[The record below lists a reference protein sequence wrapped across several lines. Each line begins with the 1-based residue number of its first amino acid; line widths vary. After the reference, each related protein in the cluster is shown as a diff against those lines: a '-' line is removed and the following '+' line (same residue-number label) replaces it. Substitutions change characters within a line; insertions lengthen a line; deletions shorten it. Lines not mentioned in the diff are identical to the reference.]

1 MAIWPV
7 NIVDNPAKFVAPL
20 QPTAPAGTVYAAKN
34 DVVFWN
40 NTTTQNHQISL
51 LENTPAKGIV
61 TPGHQTDAY
70 IVTDNAGTTISYHC
84 VPHQLEAGVIIVTK

>member
-7 NIVDNPAKFVAPL
+7 NIVDNPARFVAPL
-20 QPTAPAGTVYAAKN
+20 QPNAPAGTVYADSG

-51 LENTPAKGIV
+51 LKDTPNKGVV
-61 TPGHQTDAY
+61 TPGHQTDAFD
-70 IVTDNAGTTISYHC
+70 VAGDAGTTIAYNC
-84 VPHQLEAGVIIVTK
+84 VLHPLETGVIIVTK